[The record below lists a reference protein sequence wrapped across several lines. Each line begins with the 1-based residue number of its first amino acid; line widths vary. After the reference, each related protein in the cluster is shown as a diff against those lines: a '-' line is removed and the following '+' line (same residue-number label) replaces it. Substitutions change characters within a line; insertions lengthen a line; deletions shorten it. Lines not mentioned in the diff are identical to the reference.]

1 MMNLARS
8 VLLVGHR
15 AAAQGLPAVGGEAVV
30 AVNSSSSPRWCRW
43 CSFVPRL
50 SGGMTAMN
58 VRGRARKSGATFG
71 GRGGLTAPDWRR
83 LHLSR
88 DLVTYNIYNYILHPP
103 RAAILTLNPLLYST
117 CTTTVFIG
125 LFFKNILFNNL
136 EVHSRILTSF

>member
-1 MMNLARS
+1 MFLTIDDE
-8 VLLVGHR
+8 
-15 AAAQGLPAVGGEAVV
+15 GLYDEPGPECAVGGTSGCGAGSACGGDEAVV

-88 DLVTYNIYNYILHPP
+88 DLVIYNIYNYILHPP

-125 LFFKNILFNNL
+125 LFLKTYSLI
-136 EVHSRILTSF
+136 T